1 MKVIL
6 TQDVN
11 KIGKKGEVVDVKDGY
26 ARNFLLPQD
35 LAVQATPKNLK
46 QLKKQEAA
54 IEKKNA
60 EELAKAQELA
70 KEIESIQ
77 VEVSLKSGEG
87 GKTFGSI
94 SSKEIA
100 DVLKSGFDL
109 DVDKKKIQI
118 EEAIKSI
125 GTHIVTVKLHPEVT
139 CELKVK
145 VNEEK

>member
-1 MKVIL
+1 MKLIL
-6 TQDVN
+6 KQDVE
-11 KIGKKGEVVDVKDGY
+11 KIGKKGEVVNVKDGY

-35 LAVQATPKNLK
+35 LAVEATPKNLK
-46 QLKKQEAA
+46 QLKKQIAA
-54 IEKKNA
+54 IEMKNA
-60 EELAKAQELA
+60 EELAQAQDFA
-70 KEIESIQ
+70 KKIEAVQ

-100 DVLKSGFDL
+100 DVLKSEVGF

-139 CELKVK
+139 CELKVR

>member
-125 GTHIVTVKLHPEVT
+125 GTHIVTVRLHPEVT

>member
-6 TQDVN
+6 KQDVE
-11 KIGKKGEVVDVKDGY
+11 KIGKRGEVVEVKDGY
-26 ARNFLLPQD
+26 ARNFLFPQN
-35 LAVQATPKNLK
+35 LAVEATSKNLK
-46 QLKKQEAA
+46 QLKRQMAA

-60 EELAKAQELA
+60 EDLAQAQEQA
-70 KEIESIQ
+70 KKIEAVQI
-77 VEVSLKSGEG
+77 EVSLKAGEG

-100 DVLKSGFDL
+100 DVLKTKVDF

-118 EEAIKSI
+118 EESIKSI

>member
-1 MKVIL
+1 MLFKL
-6 TQDVN
+6 
-11 KIGKKGEVVDVKDGY
+11 
-26 ARNFLLPQD
+26 R
-35 LAVQATPKNLK
+35 KNLK

-125 GTHIVTVKLHPEVT
+125 GTHIVTVRLHPEVT

>member
-6 TQDVN
+6 KQDVK
-11 KIGKKGEVVDVKDGY
+11 KIGKNGEVVDVKDGY
-26 ARNFLLPQD
+26 ARNFLLPQNF
-35 LAVQATPKNLK
+35 AVEATPKNLK
-46 QLKKQEAA
+46 QRKKQMAA

-60 EELAKAQELA
+60 EELAQAQEFA
-70 KEIESIQ
+70 KKIEAVQI
-77 VEVSLKSGEG
+77 EVSLKSGEG

-100 DVLKSGFDL
+100 DVLKSKVDF
-109 DVDKKKIQI
+109 DVDKKKIQV

-125 GTHIVTVKLHPEVT
+125 GTHIVTVKLHPEVI

>member
-1 MKVIL
+1 MKLIL
-6 TQDVN
+6 KQDVE
-11 KIGKKGEVVDVKDGY
+11 KIGKKGEVVNVKDGY

-35 LAVQATPKNLK
+35 LAVEATPKNLK
-46 QLKKQEAA
+46 QLKKQVAA

-60 EELAKAQELA
+60 EELAQAQDLA
-70 KEIESIQ
+70 KKIEAAQ

-100 DVLKSGFDL
+100 DVLKSEVGF

>member
-1 MKVIL
+1 MKLIL
-6 TQDVN
+6 KQDVN

-26 ARNFLLPQD
+26 ARNFLLPKD
-35 LAVQATPKNLK
+35 LAVLATPKNLK

-54 IEKKNA
+54 TEKKNA
-60 EELAKAQELA
+60 EELAEAQEFA
-70 KEIESIQ
+70 EKIEAIQ

-94 SSKEIA
+94 SSKEIS
-100 DVLKSGFDL
+100 DVLKSEFGV

-125 GTHIVTVKLHPEVT
+125 GTHIVTIKLHPEVT

>member
-1 MKVIL
+1 MKLIL
-6 TQDVN
+6 KQDVN

-35 LAVQATPKNLK
+35 LAVPATPKNLK

-54 IEKKNA
+54 IDKKNA
-60 EELAKAQELA
+60 EELAEAQEFA
-70 KEIESIQ
+70 EKIEAIQ

-94 SSKEIA
+94 SSKEIS
-100 DVLKSGFDL
+100 DVLKSEFGV

-125 GTHIVTVKLHPEVT
+125 GTHIVTIKLHPEVT